1 MENQHVTEKEFAIKF
16 LRMILS
22 LRDSEK
28 VMEEGTS
35 EAYID
40 GYEEALQDLAE
51 WLADEYEITEEE
63 LNEELN

>member
-1 MENQHVTEKEFAIKF
+1 MEKQYVTEKEFAIKF

-22 LRDSEK
+22 IRDSEK
-28 VMEEGTS
+28 VVEEGTP

-51 WLADEYEITEEE
+51 WLADEYEITEAE
-63 LNEELN
+63 LNEEAN